1 MIRGNTYHP
10 VVVRRPRPRDLRFG
24 RIAPVI
30 RVNRST
36 LEKSKGEKIRDEGD
50 AGQKC
55 QDP

>member
-30 RVNRST
+30 GVNRST